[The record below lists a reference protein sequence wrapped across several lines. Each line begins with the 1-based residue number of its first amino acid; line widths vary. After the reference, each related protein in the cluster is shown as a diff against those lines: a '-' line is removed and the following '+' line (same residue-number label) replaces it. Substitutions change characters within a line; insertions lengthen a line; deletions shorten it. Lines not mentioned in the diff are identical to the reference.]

1 MLAVNWLDPASL
13 VSAFGL
19 IGVILIVFAET
30 GLLIGFFFPGDS
42 LLFLAGAYAATDA
55 NSGEPHLPLGWLL
68 LGVAIAAIVG
78 AQVGYLIGR
87 KAGPALFDKP
97 ESRFFK
103 PAHVERAHEVL
114 HRYGEGKAILLARFI
129 PIVRTFMNPVC
140 GVAEV
145 PVRVFT
151 IWNVIGGLVW
161 SLGVTLLG
169 YALGKSVHI
178 DRYIIPVTIG
188 IVALSVIPIAL
199 EARKHRRKQ
208 RAQAAAGPQ
217 GQGNDD
223 AAGAGRGRGSSD
235 PGSGGPHPAT
245 ARSRRL
251 LARPARQLPAG
262 YAKPRSVRLK
272 AAR

>member
-55 NSGEPHLPLGWLL
+55 SSGEPHLPLGWLL

-188 IVALSVIPIAL
+188 IVALSAIPIAL

-208 RAQAAAGPQ
+208 RAQAAAVPPLSHREQAGPEQ
-217 GQGNDD
+217 T
-223 AAGAGRGRGSSD
+223 AAA
-235 PGSGGPHPAT
+235 P
-245 ARSRRL
+245 
-251 LARPARQLPAG
+251 LARD
-262 YAKPRSVRLK
+262 
-272 AAR
+272 

>member
-1 MLAVNWLDPASL
+1 MIVAVNWLDPASL

-30 GLLIGFFFPGDS
+30 GLLVGFFFPGDS

-68 LGVAIAAIVG
+68 LGVAVAAIVG

-103 PAHVERAHEVL
+103 PAHVDRAHQVL
-114 HRYGEGKAILLARFI
+114 HRYGEGKAIFIARFI

-140 GVAEV
+140 GVAQV
-145 PVRVFT
+145 PARVFT
-151 IWNVIGGLVW
+151 FWNIISGLVW

-169 YALGKSVHI
+169 FALGKSVHI

-188 IVALSVIPIAL
+188 IIAVSVIPIAL
-199 EARKHRRKQ
+199 EARKHRREQ
-208 RAQAAAGPQ
+208 RQQADGGSARQSRSGASPLSFRRETAA
-217 GQGNDD
+217 
-223 AAGAGRGRGSSD
+223 D
-235 PGSGGPHPAT
+235 PPTT
-245 ARSRRL
+245 AP
-251 LARPARQLPAG
+251 LARD
-262 YAKPRSVRLK
+262 
-272 AAR
+272 

>member
-1 MLAVNWLDPASL
+1 MDLAVNWLDPASL

-42 LLFLAGAYAATDA
+42 LLFLAGAYAATNA

-68 LGVAIAAIVG
+68 LGVAVAAIVG

-97 ESRFFK
+97 ESRLFK
-103 PAHVERAHEVL
+103 PAHVDRAHQVL
-114 HRYGEGKAILLARFI
+114 HRYGEGKAIFLARFI

-145 PVRVFT
+145 PARVFT

-169 YALGKSVHI
+169 FALGKSVH
-178 DRYIIPVTIG
+178 
-188 IVALSVIPIAL
+188 
-199 EARKHRRKQ
+199 
-208 RAQAAAGPQ
+208 
-217 GQGNDD
+217 
-223 AAGAGRGRGSSD
+223 
-235 PGSGGPHPAT
+235 
-245 ARSRRL
+245 
-251 LARPARQLPAG
+251 
-262 YAKPRSVRLK
+262 
-272 AAR
+272 